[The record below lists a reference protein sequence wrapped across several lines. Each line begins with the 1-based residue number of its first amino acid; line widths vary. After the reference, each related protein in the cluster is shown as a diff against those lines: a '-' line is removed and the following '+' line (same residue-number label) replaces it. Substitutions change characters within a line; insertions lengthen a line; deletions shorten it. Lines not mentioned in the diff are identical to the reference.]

1 MAITSE
7 YSSYQYPYSFGSL
20 TAKGG
25 AKVATGEINN
35 PFALGATSKVGA
47 LNQNEMAYVT
57 RPQNESRELENSDI
71 SGSHLGAKLD
81 LQGCENKAWGKDLEW
96 V

>member
-1 MAITSE
+1 MELAQKIAESGVSSVSNPFSVGAVEKTSE
-7 YSSYQYPYSFGSL
+7 
-20 TAKGG
+20 
-25 AKVATGEINN
+25 TG
-35 PFALGATSKVGA
+35 F
-47 LNQNEMAYVT
+47 VT
-57 RPQNESRELENSDI
+57 RPQNDSRELENSDV